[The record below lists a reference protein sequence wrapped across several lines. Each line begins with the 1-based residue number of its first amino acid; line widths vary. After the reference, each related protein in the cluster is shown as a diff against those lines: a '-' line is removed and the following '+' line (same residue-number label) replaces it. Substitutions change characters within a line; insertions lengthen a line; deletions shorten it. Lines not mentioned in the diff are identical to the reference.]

1 MTVLATLADLKVYLS
16 LPSGA
21 TSEDTE
27 LTRMLDA
34 SSAMAESFIER
45 TLATGARTEK
55 RSGHNRDVLYL
66 KDWPVTAVASVV
78 MDGVAIP
85 LSPDGIQTGYLFDS
99 ESVYLVGRMFTD
111 GRRNVTI
118 NYTAGYAAIPSDIV
132 HAVIEIAAQTYRE
145 KQWVGLQ
152 SKSLASETV
161 AYLRNGIPDSAADT
175 LRRYRRTYACD

>member
-1 MTVLATLADLKVYLS
+1 MTALATLADLKTYLA
-16 LPSGA
+16 LPSGT
-21 TSEDTE
+21 TSEDAE

-34 SSAMAESFIER
+34 SSVVAEAFVER
-45 TLATGARTEK
+45 TFATGARAEK

-66 KDWPVTAVASVV
+66 KDWPVTAVSSVV

-85 LSPDGIQTGYLFDS
+85 VSSDGIQIGYQFDS
-99 ESVYLVGRMFTD
+99 ESIYYIGANFTA

-118 NYTAGYAAIPSDIV
+118 SYTAGYTTIPADVV

-145 KQWVGLQ
+145 KQWIGLQ

-175 LRRYRRTYACD
+175 LRRYRRMYACD